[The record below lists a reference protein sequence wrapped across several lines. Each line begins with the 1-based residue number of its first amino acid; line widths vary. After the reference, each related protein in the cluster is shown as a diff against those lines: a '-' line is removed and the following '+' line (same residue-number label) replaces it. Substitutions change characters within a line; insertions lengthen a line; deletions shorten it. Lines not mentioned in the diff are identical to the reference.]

1 MAKNKKVILAY
12 SGGLDTS
19 IILKWLI
26 VEHGYEVITV
36 TADLGQE
43 DDLDGVEPKALKT
56 GATKAYIEDLRDEFA
71 KDYIYPMLRSGC
83 LYEGRYLLGTSVAR
97 PLIAKRLV
105 EIARKEGA
113 VAIAHGATGKGND
126 QVRFELGVNALA
138 PDLDIIAPW
147 REWDLMSRTALIE
160 FAEKHDIPVSTGS
173 KHYSMDRNML
183 HCSFEGGELED
194 PWEEPGPNSYI
205 MAVPVE
211 QAPDEPEYITI
222 GYEKGDAVT
231 LNGERLTPRQMMEKL
246 NKIAGKHGIG
256 RLDMVEN
263 RFVGMKSRGVYET
276 PAGTVLYIAH
286 KDLEGVCLDR
296 EALATRETILPR
308 YAAAIYNGF
317 WFSPER
323 EAMQALIDQMQ
334 IGVTGEVRLKLYKGN
349 AWPVGRYS
357 PHSLYCQDL
366 ATFEECATYDHK
378 DAAGFILLQSLRI
391 RGYADRL
398 EHYKKQD

>member
-1 MAKNKKVILAY
+1 MANKKKVILAY

-56 GATKAYIEDLRDEFA
+56 GAAKAYIEDLRDEFA

-97 PLIAKRLV
+97 PLISKRRV

-126 QVRFELGVNALA
+126 QVRFELSVNALA
-138 PDLDIIAPW
+138 PDLQIIAPW
-147 REWDLMSRTALIE
+147 REWDLMSRTALIA
-160 FAEKHDIPVSTGS
+160 FAEKHDIPLSS
-173 KHYSMDRNML
+173 SNKHYSMDRNML

-194 PWEEPGPNSYI
+194 PWEEPGPNSYV

-211 QAPDEPEYITI
+211 QAPNEPEYITI
-222 GYEKGDAVT
+222 GFEKGDAVT
-231 LNGERLTPRQMMEKL
+231 LNGERLTPRQMMEQL
-246 NKIAGKHGIG
+246 NKLAGKHGIG

-286 KDLEGVCLDR
+286 KDLEGICLDR

-334 IGVTGEVRLKLYKGN
+334 QGVTGEVRLKLYKGN

-378 DAAGFILLQSLRI
+378 DAAGFIRLQSLRI

-398 EHYKKQD
+398 EHYKKQG

>member
-1 MAKNKKVILAY
+1 MANKKKVILAY

-56 GATKAYIEDLRDEFA
+56 GAAKAYIEDLRDEFA

-97 PLIAKRLV
+97 PLISKRLV

-126 QVRFELGVNALA
+126 QVRFELSVNALA
-138 PDLDIIAPW
+138 PDLQIIAPW
-147 REWDLMSRTALIE
+147 REWDLMSRTALIA
-160 FAEKHDIPVSTGS
+160 FAEKHDIPLSS
-173 KHYSMDRNML
+173 SNKHYSMDRNML

-194 PWEEPGPNSYI
+194 PWEEPGPNSYV

-211 QAPDEPEYITI
+211 QAPNEPEYITI
-222 GYEKGDAVT
+222 GFEKGDAVT
-231 LNGERLTPRQMMEKL
+231 LNGERLTPRQMMEQL
-246 NKIAGKHGIG
+246 NKLAGKHGIG

-286 KDLEGVCLDR
+286 KDLEGICLDR

-317 WFSPER
+317 
-323 EAMQALIDQMQ
+323 
-334 IGVTGEVRLKLYKGN
+334 
-349 AWPVGRYS
+349 
-357 PHSLYCQDL
+357 
-366 ATFEECATYDHK
+366 
-378 DAAGFILLQSLRI
+378 
-391 RGYADRL
+391 
-398 EHYKKQD
+398 

>member
-1 MAKNKKVILAY
+1 MANKKVILAY

-97 PLIAKRLV
+97 PLISKRLV
-105 EIARKEGA
+105 EIARQEGA

-126 QVRFELGVNALA
+126 QVRFELSVNALA
-138 PDLDIIAPW
+138 PDLQIIAPW
-147 REWDLMSRTALIE
+147 REWDLMSRTALIA
-160 FAEKHDIPVSTGS
+160 FAEKHDIPLSS
-173 KHYSMDRNML
+173 SNKHYSMDRNML

-194 PWEEPGPNSYI
+194 PWEEPGPNSYV

-211 QAPDEPEYITI
+211 QAPNEPEYITI
-222 GYEKGDAVT
+222 GFEKGDAVT
-231 LNGERLTPRQMMEKL
+231 LNGERLTPRQMMEQL

-286 KDLEGVCLDR
+286 KDLEGICLDR

-334 IGVTGEVRLKLYKGN
+334 QGVTGEVRLKLYKGN

-357 PHSLYCQDL
+357 PNSLYCQDL

-378 DAAGFILLQSLRI
+378 DAAGFIRLQGLRI
-391 RGYADRL
+391 RGYHDRL
-398 EHYKKQD
+398 EHYKKQG